1 MGCGSYSYSTATTRT
16 NAYAAMDSSEIFSH
30 NMNKQMSIKDKIRE
44 CCENEEHPDTLP
56 IIIGLDVT
64 GSMGHIPLHL
74 IQKDFPE
81 IMKKILEDGIEHPEV
96 CFVAF
101 GDHKTDYAPLQVGQF
116 EASDELM
123 EKWLKM
129 IWIEGH
135 GGGNGGESA
144 SLVHHFAAY
153 HTNCDAITKR
163 GKKGILITISDEP
176 THLDYAKR
184 KMTDIFG
191 AGIECDLTAG
201 EMLDEAQKNWEVYH
215 INFLNSRGRRPD
227 VKGCWEELLGDH
239 FISVESND
247 DTNVSNLIAEIVC
260 KTVGN
265 GSTITSTTVSDI
277 SVADKN
283 HLL

>member
-1 MGCGSYSYSTATTRT
+1 MGGGSYSYSTAINRT
-16 NAYAAMDSSEIFSH
+16 KLYSIMDSHEIFSRD
-30 NMNKQMSIKDKIRE
+30 MDQQMSIKDKIRE
-44 CCENEEHPDTLP
+44 CCENEEHPNTLP

-74 IQKDFPE
+74 IQHDFPE
-81 IMKKILEDGIEHPEV
+81 IMKKILEEGIEHPEV

-101 GDHKTDYAPLQVGQF
+101 GDHKTDFAPIQVGQF

-153 HTNCDAITKR
+153 HTNCDAINKR

-184 KMTDIFG
+184 KMSELFG

-201 EMLDEAQKNWEVYH
+201 EMLDEARKNWDVYH
-215 INFLNSRGRRPD
+215 INLLDSRGRRPD

-239 FISVESND
+239 FMSVEAND
-247 DTNVSNLIAEIVC
+247 DTNVSDLIAEIVC
-260 KTVGN
+260 KAAKSTTTVT
-265 GSTITSTTVSDI
+265 STISTGDG
-277 SVADKN
+277 K